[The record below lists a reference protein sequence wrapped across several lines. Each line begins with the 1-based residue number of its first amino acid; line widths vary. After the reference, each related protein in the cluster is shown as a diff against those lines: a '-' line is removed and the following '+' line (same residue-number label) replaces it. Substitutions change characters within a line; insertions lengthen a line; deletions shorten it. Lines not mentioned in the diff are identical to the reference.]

1 MGHFE
6 NKPLR
11 ETGQFEIAH
20 MKNDFLMISFRSD
33 PFFGTDNESENPTL
47 DFDKKKLVIKILLL
61 YSSQ

>member
-11 ETGQFEIAH
+11 KTDQFEIAH
-20 MKNDFLMISFRSD
+20 MKNDFPTISFRSD
-33 PFFGTDNESENPTL
+33 PFFGTDNDSENPTL
-47 DFDKKKLVIKILLL
+47 NFDKEKLVIKMLLS